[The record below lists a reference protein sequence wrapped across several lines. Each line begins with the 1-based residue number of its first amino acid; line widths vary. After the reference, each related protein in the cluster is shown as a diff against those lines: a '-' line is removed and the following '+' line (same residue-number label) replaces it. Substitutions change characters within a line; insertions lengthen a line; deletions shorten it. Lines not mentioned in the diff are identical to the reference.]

1 MQIARWLAAESRIL
15 IMVDPTRGVD
25 VGARREIK
33 RIWSELGRRGHAIL
47 LASTDAEELVDT
59 CDRVVVMS
67 QGRRVGELARERAYR
82 ARPAPD
88 GDRCLS
94 PAPTGR
100 RRAARADAT
109 SLLLRL
115 ARVSALR
122 NSMLLL
128 VLAAVWLFFYVA
140 TNGTFLT
147 QRNLVLLAL
156 QTSIVS
162 LAAISAV
169 MLIVTR
175 NFDLSVGSAVAL
187 VGVIL
192 AVLTVKHD
200 VNPAL
205 AVLAA
210 IAGGVLMGAWQGF
223 WVTRVGVSSF
233 IVTLAG
239 MLYFRGISM
248 IATNGATVAPLPR
261 SLTGFATG
269 FLPPAWAIGAVLAA
283 LAGYAALRVAEI
295 RRGEALGVSGGL
307 AAELPRAP
315 RRAGGRRRGRHLDR
329 LLAGHALPRRCW
341 SRLCTL
347 AAEFVMRR
355 TRFGAQ
361 LYAIG
366 GNPEAARLSGINLDR
381 VIFWNFVIA
390 GLGYG
395 IIGVALTARVSGAIG
410 GSAGLFLELDAIA
423 AAIIGGTSLAGG
435 RGRVLGALLGALLMG
450 SLNNGMSLM
459 NVPTF
464 YQDTARGDRPAAR
477 GRARSAQPPKELTP
491 HRSARNPFAESV

>member
-1 MQIARWLAAESRIL
+1 MSDPGTTAGEAPAA
-15 IMVDPTRGVD
+15 
-25 VGARREIK
+25 A
-33 RIWSELGRRGHAIL
+33 
-47 LASTDAEELVDT
+47 
-59 CDRVVVMS
+59 
-67 QGRRVGELARERAYR
+67 
-82 ARPAPD
+82 D
-88 GDRCLS
+88 G
-94 PAPTGR
+94 
-100 RRAARADAT
+100 
-109 SLLLRL
+109 LLLRL
-115 ARVSALR
+115 TRVSALR

-140 TNGTFLT
+140 THGTFLT
-147 QRNLVLLAL
+147 PRNLVLLAL

-175 NFDLSVGSAVAL
+175 NFDLSVGSAVAF

-210 IAGGVLMGAWQGF
+210 IAGGVLMGAWQGV

-248 IATNGATVAPLPR
+248 IVTNGATVAPLPR
-261 SLTGFATG
+261 SLTGLATG
-269 FLPPAWAIGAVLAA
+269 FLPPAWAIGAVLVT
-283 LAGYAALRVAEI
+283 LAGYTALRVTEI
-295 RRGEALGVSGGL
+295 RRGEAMGVSGGL
-307 AAELPRAP
+307 AAELPRALTAP
-315 RRAGGRRRGRHLDR
+315 VAVAVAAIWVVSWQGMPYLV
-329 LLAGHALPRRCW
+329 LLVGI
-341 SRLCTL
+341 CTL
-347 AAEFVMRR
+347 VAEFVMRR

-366 GNPEAARLSGINLDR
+366 GNPEAARLAGVNLGR

-464 YQDTARGDRPAAR
+464 YQDAAR
-477 GRARSAQPPKELTP
+477 GIVLLLAVALDQLSRRKS
-491 HRSARNPFAESV
+491 